1 MTGPS
6 TYKYF
11 KVNDT
16 EFNIDHSQL
25 NNVDRSQPVA
35 DSTNFTCHAW
45 MSDTARIVICSERGD
60 IILCENSGEFYA
72 FVEQVKQGVKC
83 IVPFTRGFVVGWSTG
98 LFTCYERYDDPQTTQ
113 SYYRR
118 FKEISTFLEQPY

>member
-1 MTGPS
+1 MEQQES
-6 TYKYF
+6 WSSF
-11 KVNDT
+11 V
-16 EFNIDHSQL
+16 
-25 NNVDRSQPVA
+25 
-35 DSTNFTCHAW
+35 CHAW
-45 MSDTARIVICSERGD
+45 MTDTARLVVCTDQGE
-60 IILCENSGEFYA
+60 ILVCENSGEFYA

-118 FKEISTFLEQPY
+118 FKEISTFLEQPYQLTNFPISSMALTSTEDQIFFITENN